1 MDLMRVGESL
11 PPLRKRVSTLQCVLL
26 EDKHKESLLCVLSSC
41 LPSQLL
47 CVEALFSPSLLEALC
62 IQVNLLSTFVMMWR
76 KEVEQSCSASFL
88 ADPLEEIQANL
99 NLWLEVNQKSCPFIP
114 CLSWCSCTRW
124 LLPRTLQKS
133 DTENILNLLRAL
145 FCGRK
150 EQAVFIV
157 SHFLELAI
165 ESYWTSSWNIFI
177 SIIGSLSEG
186 GIYGMI

>member
-1 MDLMRVGESL
+1 MRVGESL

-99 NLWLEVNQKSCPFIP
+99 SLWIEVNQKSCPFIS
-114 CLSWCSCTRW
+114 CSSWCSCMVTRRIW
-124 LLPRTLQKS
+124 KS
-133 DTENILNLLRAL
+133 KPSP
-145 FCGRK
+145 GRK
-150 EQAVFIV
+150 PSCQEPWSSAGLKSANPAIRVEVFPVVKDATFNSATV
-157 SHFLELAI
+157 SPAYRLCTNKPLQI
-165 ESYWTSSWNIFI
+165 LDTK
-177 SIIGSLSEG
+177 
-186 GIYGMI
+186 